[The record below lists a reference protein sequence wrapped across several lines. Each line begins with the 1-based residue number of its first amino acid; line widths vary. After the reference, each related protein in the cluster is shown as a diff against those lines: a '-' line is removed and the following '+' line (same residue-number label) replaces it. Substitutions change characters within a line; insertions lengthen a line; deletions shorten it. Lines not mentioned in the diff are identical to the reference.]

1 MLDATLG
8 CVRFSAIRQAL
19 KRRCN
24 RTTRTIR
31 VTMNCTQ
38 AEAQGLFGRLRGGG
52 WLTRRRICVY
62 AALLLCLEVAGLA
75 WFVAGTHG
83 WIVPLRRPVSTDFV
97 SFYAAGRLAD
107 DGTPALVYQPGAH
120 YAAEQAATEP
130 GIPYNFF
137 YYPPVFILLCAVIA
151 RLPYFP
157 AFIAFQ
163 GVTLLPCLL
172 VVRRILRETGW
183 ASLLPLLAFPAVF
196 YNLGTGQNAFLT
208 AALFGAA
215 TLLVDCRPVLAGIL
229 FGALCYKPHFGLL
242 VPFALA
248 AGGRAKTFAAA
259 TISTAVLVALSVM
272 AFGWETWRTFFSA
285 AAGAHD
291 IYETSVSHAGMA
303 SPFGIVLVLGG
314 APSLAYNVQAI
325 ATLAMAA
332 TVGVVWRRGLSL
344 PIRSALLAAATPVA
358 LPVVLYYDLMLSGI
372 ALAWLVRS
380 GQQRGF
386 PPWSRTVMAVLFV
399 TTLLSG
405 NFDPQSQLL
414 ITPLIATCVFV
425 LALVAAVAE
434 VTGQCAGSDPIADA
448 ASGWLTRF
456 RNRIL
461 HPHLGN
467 ARGKRK
473 DSPATMVLDQF
484 GRTQP

>member
-1 MLDATLG
+1 M
-8 CVRFSAIRQAL
+8 QAG
-19 KRRCN
+19 
-24 RTTRTIR
+24 
-31 VTMNCTQ
+31 
-38 AEAQGLFGRLRGGG
+38 AQGSFGKLRGGG

-62 AALLLCLEVAGLA
+62 AAFLLCLEVAGLA

-83 WIVPLRRPVSTDFV
+83 WIVPLGGPVSTDFV

-107 DGTPALVYQPGAH
+107 DGTPALVYQPAAH

-137 YYPPVFILLCAVIA
+137 YYPPVFILLCAVLA
-151 RLPYFP
+151 RLPYLS

-163 GVTLLPCLL
+163 AATLLPCLL
-172 VVRRILRETGW
+172 VARRILRESGW
-183 ASLLPLLAFPAVF
+183 ESLLPLLAFPAMF
-196 YNLGTGQNAFLT
+196 YTIGAGQNAFLT
-208 AALFGAA
+208 AALFGAS
-215 TLLVDCRPVLAGIL
+215 TLLVDSRPVLAGML

-242 VPFALA
+242 VPFALSA
-248 AGGRAKTFAAA
+248 AGRWKTLVAAA
-259 TISTAVLVALSVM
+259 ISAAVLVALSVM
-272 AFGWETWRTFFSA
+272 AFGWDTWRGFFAA
-285 AAGAHD
+285 AAGARD

-303 SPFGIVLVLGG
+303 SPFGVVLVLGG
-314 APSLAYNVQAI
+314 APVLAYKVQAI
-325 ATLAMAA
+325 ATLAMVAI
-332 TVGVVWRRGLSL
+332 VGVVWRRGLSL
-344 PIRSALLAAATPVA
+344 PIRSAMLAAATPIA
-358 LPVVLYYDLMLSGI
+358 LPVVLYYDLILSGI

-386 PPWSRTVMAVLFV
+386 PAWSRTVMAVLFV
-399 TTLLSG
+399 ATLLSG

-414 ITPLIATCVFV
+414 ITPLIAACVFV

-434 VTGQCAGSDPIADA
+434 MTGQRAGSDAIADT

-467 ARGKRK
+467 PRGKRK
-473 DSPATMVLDQF
+473 DSPAAMVLDQF